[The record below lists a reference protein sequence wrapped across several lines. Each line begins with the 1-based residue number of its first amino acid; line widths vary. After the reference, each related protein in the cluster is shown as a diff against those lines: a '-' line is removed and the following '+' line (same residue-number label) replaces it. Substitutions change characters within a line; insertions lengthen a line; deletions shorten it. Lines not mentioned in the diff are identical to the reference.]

1 MITPTFAA
9 EPDGYVILTP
19 ISVGK
24 IPDGVFLNLDT
35 NRAYIPNTGSNTVSV
50 IDTTTNTVIDTIK
63 VGVDPEGMVI
73 NPDTNR
79 AYVANTGSNNVS
91 VIDTTTNTVIDTIR
105 VGIFPDTVEV
115 NPDTNRVYVT
125 NEDSGTVS
133 VIDTTTNTVI
143 DTIAVG
149 GCTIDSSVDRTT
161 NLLYVA
167 GCRNNIASVIDT
179 TINTVIDT
187 IKVGKIPWSI
197 EVNSDTNRVYVV
209 NKGSGTVS
217 VIDTTTHTVIDT
229 IEVGVRPF
237 GIAVNPDTNRAYV
250 PNTGSNTVSVID
262 TTTNTVIDTIEVG
275 VAPKDIALNP
285 LTNRIYVAN
294 SGSNNVS
301 IIDLNIGAQS
311 KPVPESE
318 TLELES
324 KTKVPEW
331 IKNNAG
337 WWADG
342 AIGDSDFASG
352 LEYLIKEKIILVSEQ
367 TISNFEDYYVVLHLN
382 LGKIIIEFFP
392 DEAPNHVEKF
402 FELTQSGFYDGT
414 LFHRVIPG
422 FMIQGGDPN
431 TKTEDKSIWGTGS
444 PGYTINEEFNSINH
458 NRGIVSMARSAD
470 PNSAGSQ
477 FFIVHQDSRFLDGQY
492 TVFGKIVTQESFD
505 TLDKIASTP
514 VGDKDIPKDPS
525 ETLINKTE
533 IISKSETQESTIN
546 QEIPDW
552 VKNNAKWWA
561 DGLISEDE
569 FLNGVKYMIENGI
582 IRV

>member
-1 MITPTFAA
+1 MKSRIIPLSVFLFVFLSIAFSQNSFAEETLDFDNCNGFLSADELKSVIGYDDDIIVDPRDVVAYARLENPSIKTMCTISFLTTDRGLVMLVGTFYEV
-9 EPDGYVILTP
+9 EPAIAKYNENLDEIKTGGYTVNEYYTFWKNFDAVLNESGIGSLVISQYDKFFLSFLASIDEDKQAIANVEDLRKLSAMVQKKILDLPDVP
-19 ISVGK
+19 ISPPNP
-24 IPDGVFLNLDT
+24 IPDDDV
-35 NRAYIPNTGSNTVSV
+35 GS
-50 IDTTTNTVIDTIK
+50 
-63 VGVDPEGMVI
+63 
-73 NPDTNR
+73 
-79 AYVANTGSNNVS
+79 
-91 VIDTTTNTVIDTIR
+91 
-105 VGIFPDTVEV
+105 
-115 NPDTNRVYVT
+115 
-125 NEDSGTVS
+125 
-133 VIDTTTNTVI
+133 
-143 DTIAVG
+143 
-149 GCTIDSSVDRTT
+149 
-161 NLLYVA
+161 
-167 GCRNNIASVIDT
+167 
-179 TINTVIDT
+179 
-187 IKVGKIPWSI
+187 
-197 EVNSDTNRVYVV
+197 
-209 NKGSGTVS
+209 
-217 VIDTTTHTVIDT
+217 T
-229 IEVGVRPF
+229 IEP
-237 GIAVNPDTNRAYV
+237 
-250 PNTGSNTVSVID
+250 
-262 TTTNTVIDTIEVG
+262 
-275 VAPKDIALNP
+275 APEA
-285 LTNRIYVAN
+285 
-294 SGSNNVS
+294 
-301 IIDLNIGAQS
+301 
-311 KPVPESE
+311 
-318 TLELES
+318 
-324 KTKVPEW
+324 KVPEW

-431 TKTEDKSIWGTGS
+431 TKTQDKSIWGTGS

-470 PNSAGSQ
+470 PDSAGSQ

-514 VGDKDIPKDPS
+514 VGDRDIPKDPS
-525 ETLINKTE
+525 ETLINRTE
-533 IISKSETQESTIN
+533 IISKSEPQESTIN

-552 VKNNAKWWA
+552 VKNNAGWWA

-569 FLNGVKYMIENGI
+569 FLNGIKYMIEKGI

>member
-1 MITPTFAA
+1 VFVSSLTGIIFLVGILITPIFAA

-35 NRAYIPNTGSNTVSV
+35 NRAY
-50 IDTTTNTVIDTIK
+50 
-63 VGVDPEGMVI
+63 
-73 NPDTNR
+73 
-79 AYVANTGSNNVS
+79 
-91 VIDTTTNTVIDTIR
+91 
-105 VGIFPDTVEV
+105 
-115 NPDTNRVYVT
+115 
-125 NEDSGTVS
+125 
-133 VIDTTTNTVI
+133 
-143 DTIAVG
+143 
-149 GCTIDSSVDRTT
+149 
-161 NLLYVA
+161 
-167 GCRNNIASVIDT
+167 
-179 TINTVIDT
+179 
-187 IKVGKIPWSI
+187 
-197 EVNSDTNRVYVV
+197 
-209 NKGSGTVS
+209 
-217 VIDTTTHTVIDT
+217 
-229 IEVGVRPF
+229 
-237 GIAVNPDTNRAYV
+237 V

-262 TTTNTVIDTIEVG
+262 TTTNTVIDTMEVG
-275 VAPKDIALNP
+275 KAPKDIALNP

-311 KPVPESE
+311 KLVPESE

-444 PGYTINEEFNSINH
+444 PGYTINEEFNSISH